1 MMRSMVRSTGRSI
14 SFPSTTTMPVL
25 ASVNAATILR
35 AWAISSALG
44 EKISLMIDLVGVD
57 RTLAGEAQA
66 RAGLCFLAQA
76 IEILEV
82 EPGHVDRVDPGG
94 CGRVDDP

>member
-44 EKISLMIDLVGVD
+44 EKISLMIAIWLGWIEPLPGKP
-57 RTLAGEAQA
+57 R
-66 RAGLCFLAQA
+66 RAGHRN
-76 IEILEV
+76 
-82 EPGHVDRVDPGG
+82 P
-94 CGRVDDP
+94 